1 MSITHQVSKV
11 IITLR
16 GEPDYRIFGA
26 REIRDVLKCRA
37 HCLRAGFAVDDP
49 VVFHLNQ
56 IRSYYLLRVGLAT
69 YLSEMLGNNV
79 ATAPIH
85 LCRLY
90 DLAGSLMP
98 LDFGNRPNQQA
109 QKYIADKFLW
119 DEIPARVEVPKAGGV
134 EVRYL

>member
-1 MSITHQVSKV
+1 MSVVHQVSKL

-49 VVFHLNQ
+49 LIFHLNQ
-56 IRSYYLLRVGLAT
+56 IRSFYLLRVGLPT
-69 YLSEMLGNNV
+69 YLSEMLGNV
-79 ATAPIH
+79 ATTPIH

-90 DLAGSLMP
+90 DPADSLIKLDCARRPDQP
-98 LDFGNRPNQQA
+98 L
-109 QKYIADKFLW
+109 QKYITDKFLW
-119 DEIPARVEVPKAGGV
+119 DEIPARVEVPKGGGV
-134 EVRYL
+134 EARYL